1 MIIQCKQCRTKFRFD
16 DALMQGSGVWLRCS
30 RCGHVYFQ
38 ENQLAKKPA
47 ADFAP
52 EPEPVIV
59 NEVMPAEESEKLS
72 METPSVFYRDKNGAY
87 HPNKSRGEEKY
98 FSEKHLNE
106 KIDFGIEK
114 APEEIVSRKT
124 EKTGKTDKPVKTEK
138 AEKIKTIEEIEEP
151 EKTAKKKKSSSKGSG
166 SAWKIALWS
175 ILVIVVIPC
184 VVYLYVFPEIGEDLI
199 NNLVTQYNEYTGN
212 AKPVTSG
219 AFINQMVKL
228 QDVRYRRINNN
239 ILGQVGVV
247 EGTAFNRADYPV
259 SRILVKGE
267 IIDAYSVV
275 LNERTAYAG
284 NILTD
289 EELTNLSEE
298 EILTKLAQPQGLNN
312 SNDKILPNGQIPFM
326 IVFPN
331 EPAGVIKTTVVTIG
345 VERLL

>member
-1 MIIQCKQCRTKFRFD
+1 MIIQCRQCRTKFRFD
-16 DALMQGSGVWLRCS
+16 DSFMQGSGVWLRCS

-38 ENQLAKKPA
+38 ENTAAKKSV
-47 ADFAP
+47 ADSTP
-52 EPEPVIV
+52 EPEPVSA
-59 NEVMPAEESEKLS
+59 NEVMPVEESEKLS
-72 METPSVFYRDKNGAY
+72 METPSVFYRDKNGVY
-87 HPNKSRGEEKY
+87 TPNRTTG
-98 FSEKHLNE
+98 SEKNLPERPLPE
-106 KIDFGIEK
+106 KPLSEEIDWGMEK
-114 APEEIVSRKT
+114 EQEEIVSRNT
-124 EKTGKTDKPVKTEK
+124 EKTGKK
-138 AEKIKTIEEIEEP
+138 EEIE
-151 EKTAKKKKSSSKGSG
+151 KTENTKKKKMSSSKGSG
-166 SAWKIALWS
+166 KSWKIALWS
-175 ILVIVVIPC
+175 ILVIVIIPC
-184 VVYLYVFPEIGEDLI
+184 AIYLYVFPEIGEELAGNI
-199 NNLVTQYNEYTGN
+199 VNQYNEYTGN

-247 EGTAFNRADYPV
+247 EGTAVNRAEYPV

-267 IIDAYSVV
+267 IVDAYSVV
-275 LNERTAYAG
+275 LNERTGYAG

-312 SNDKILPNGQIPFM
+312 SNDKIMPNGQIPFM

-345 VERLL
+345 VEKLL